1 MAITKN
7 SGRQEVIAARVDIDY
22 TDIATAGEYEAMNL
36 PEGAIIVSGYFYDD
50 TTGLTDV
57 AISVEDGDGTELIAD
72 MAGTFANGRVDIT
85 PTGAKITV
93 PGFVKLDTTGTVTAG
108 TAYLYIEYVVAGR
121 AAFSEG

>member
-7 SGRQEVIAARVDIDY
+7 AGRQEVIAARVDLPFA
-22 TDIATAGEYEAMNL
+22 DIAAAGEYEAMNL
-36 PEGAIIVSGYFYDD
+36 PEGAIITSGYFYDNS
-50 TTGLTDV
+50 TGLTNV
-57 AISVEDGDGTELIAD
+57 AISVEDKDGTELIAD

-85 PTGAKITV
+85 PTGVALTV

-108 TAYLYIEYVVAGR
+108 TAYLYIEYVITGR